1 MRERLVSHDSV
12 PIENPTH
19 LEIMRKLVLGK
30 SDWQIVTDLG
40 MTIFEVRSYL
50 AQIRHIYASEE
61 RDGIVLAVRAGFD
74 HGQLVPD
81 FDPEKV
87 EELLDI
93 PDLWRVWV
101 QTLEGFSS
109 SAIGRII
116 GMEKEE
122 VINLRVKINTKFRT
136 TRYGAVLIGLAAK
149 AGLAAKRA
157 GQSVLR
163 D

>member
-81 FDPEKV
+81 FNRETV
-87 EELLDI
+87 EELLGI
-93 PDLWRVWV
+93 PGLGSVWP
-101 QTLEGFSS
+101 QTMEGFSP

-116 GMEKEE
+116 GMEEKE
-122 VINLRVKINTKFRT
+122 VVNLRVKINNKFHT

-149 AGLAAKRA
+149 QAGFAAKLA
-157 GQSVLR
+157 GQ
-163 D
+163 